1 MSAELTIRPARR
13 EDLGAI
19 VALWRD
25 LDWLN
30 WIREA
35 DPSRIESV
43 MAKRLAESQA
53 DDSHLALVAEDG
65 QGQVLGYA
73 AMHFLPCFMMPG
85 PEAYVSELFVAAD
98 ARGQGVGQQ
107 LLRHLEDTAQERGCA
122 RLMLITLRD
131 RESYQREFYKK
142 QGWQERPVI
151 ANFVRNLME
160 F

>member
-1 MSAELTIRPARR
+1 MSAELKIRPARR

-19 VALWRD
+19 AALWRE
-25 LDWLN
+25 LGWLR
-30 WIREA
+30 WINDE
-35 DPSRIESV
+35 DPAKVESAMV
-43 MAKRLAESQA
+43 QRLQESQA

-65 QGQVLGYA
+65 QGRVLAYG
-73 AMHFLPCFMMPG
+73 AMHFLPYLIMPG
-85 PEAYVSELFVAAD
+85 PEAYVSELFVTAD
-98 ARGQGVGQQ
+98 ARGRGVGQKM
-107 LLRHLEDTAQERGCA
+107 LRHLEKLARERGCA

-160 F
+160 L